1 MEGIEQGRKSIAQ
14 FRKSIYGGD
23 EVEFADIFQYD
34 MDDED
39 HEKILSVMR
48 RSLNRLPPNLKDSLV
63 EKFVETYPEI
73 DWTKHKDAESDEEI
87 EAVKEMDD
95 FSMYSYGNFLPA
107 RWNEIHDSFTKNIR
121 NFSSTF
127 TLRDAERFWY
137 EVQQRKETNYITSRM
152 NAIEKLANDVNN
164 SLYMIYKTNLCRGE
178 DFKLDDYEHFHVFG
192 WTDDRFFARRQMR
205 GIAWVDIFTKSLTVE
220 CLEAFKLRYD
230 IMELV
235 RLLKP
240 LLLSFCTVNDDYIKE
255 SKGIIDNANDLLT
268 VHDRIAQ
275 ELEKNV
281 TYFCEKINQLTNI
294 SLQRRSVGRDVV
306 KNYLEMEQLAFV
318 VRDPIEQR
326 YHVNYLK
333 HKADD
338 WQQYCDKQEDD
349 IEQNLRKILFKHKTE
364 EYCSLSMVQCIYAII
379 EDYKSRIDAMSEEY
393 ERRFSELDDKNR
405 KLKLDIDKIK
415 LQREFLAAEKVYMQQ
430 RIKEIAERPGSRHKS
445 LRRKRSQLSIIS
457 TRSKRKTKMNLNN
470 I

>member
-255 SKGIIDNANDLLT
+255 SKGII
-268 VHDRIAQ
+268 
-275 ELEKNV
+275 E
-281 TYFCEKINQLTNI
+281 
-294 SLQRRSVGRDVV
+294 
-306 KNYLEMEQLAFV
+306 
-318 VRDPIEQR
+318 
-326 YHVNYLK
+326 
-333 HKADD
+333 
-338 WQQYCDKQEDD
+338 
-349 IEQNLRKILFKHKTE
+349 
-364 EYCSLSMVQCIYAII
+364 
-379 EDYKSRIDAMSEEY
+379 
-393 ERRFSELDDKNR
+393 
-405 KLKLDIDKIK
+405 
-415 LQREFLAAEKVYMQQ
+415 
-430 RIKEIAERPGSRHKS
+430 
-445 LRRKRSQLSIIS
+445 
-457 TRSKRKTKMNLNN
+457 
-470 I
+470 